1 MPREENGPP
10 DRRPAGRPPHP
21 LNMRFQDQHVVV
33 TGGTRGIGRAVSQ
46 AFLREGAIVHAVYRG
61 NDAAAEALVADA
73 GDAGERVHLAKFDIA
88 DHDAAAAFWES
99 LGDTPVDVLIA
110 NAGIRR
116 DAVLAM
122 MSPEDWNA
130 VITTNLTGSYTM
142 SKFAVQNMMRQRY
155 GRIIFTTSPAG
166 RFGFEGQ
173 GNYGAS
179 KAGQVGLMRSLCKEV
194 AKRKITVNCV
204 SPGFIETE
212 LIDDLSEELVK
223 AYKKTI
229 PARRF
234 GTTDEIASA
243 VLYLASKEAGYITGS
258 TLEVTGGL

>member
-1 MPREENGPP
+1 
-10 DRRPAGRPPHP
+10 
-21 LNMRFQDQHVVV
+21 MRFQDQHVVV
-33 TGGTRGIGRAVSQ
+33 TGGTRGIGRAISL
-46 AFLREGAIVHAVYRG
+46 AFLQEGAIVHAIYRG
-61 NDAAAEALVADA
+61 NEAAAEALVADA
-73 GDAGERVHLAKFDIA
+73 GDARERLHLAKLDIS
-88 DHDAAAAFWES
+88 DHDAVGTFWES
-99 LGDTPVDVLIA
+99 LAGTPVDVMVA

-130 VITTNLTGSYTM
+130 VISTNLTGSYTM
-142 SKFAVQNMMRQRY
+142 SKFAVQNMMSQRY

-173 GNYGAS
+173 GNYSAS

-204 SPGFIETE
+204 SPGFIETD
-212 LIDDLSEELVK
+212 LIDDLPEELVK
-223 AYKKTI
+223 TYKKTV

-234 GTTDEIASA
+234 GTTDEVAAA
-243 VLYLASKEAGYITGS
+243 VLFLASKEASYITGA
-258 TLEVTGGL
+258 TLDVNGGL

>member
-1 MPREENGPP
+1 
-10 DRRPAGRPPHP
+10 
-21 LNMRFQDQHVVV
+21 
-33 TGGTRGIGRAVSQ
+33 
-46 AFLREGAIVHAVYRG
+46 
-61 NDAAAEALVADA
+61 
-73 GDAGERVHLAKFDIA
+73 
-88 DHDAAAAFWES
+88 
-99 LGDTPVDVLIA
+99 
-110 NAGIRR
+110 
-116 DAVLAM
+116 
-122 MSPEDWNA
+122 
-130 VITTNLTGSYTM
+130 
-142 SKFAVQNMMRQRY
+142 
-155 GRIIFTTSPAG
+155 
-166 RFGFEGQ
+166 
-173 GNYGAS
+173 
-179 KAGQVGLMRSLCKEV
+179 MRSLCKEV